1 MRADQARDTPAEAAA
16 AYRADMRRLLD
27 AVDRIPEALL
37 AAPVH
42 GDWTIREVLVHLAAW
57 DRAIAASADDVVA
70 GRPVGL
76 IRMRLEDVNEEVV
89 DSWRGRTLDE
99 ARRELD
105 DAHGALLARVEAA
118 SPEQWRASL
127 AGERWPDG
135 SEMTLAS
142 VFAYRYR
149 DRTHHGGHAEE
160 IEEWLAHAS
169 SQQASGSDGSSRQS
183 P

>member
-1 MRADQARDTPAEAAA
+1 MVNTSPRFRLPRARQANSETLFETNRTDPSHNSTFTPC
-16 AYRADMRRLLD
+16 
-27 AVDRIPEALL
+27 
-37 AAPVH
+37 
-42 GDWTIREVLVHLAAW
+42 AW
-57 DRAIAASADDVVA
+57 
-70 GRPVGL
+70 
-76 IRMRLEDVNEEVV
+76 
-89 DSWRGRTLDE
+89 
-99 ARRELD
+99 
-105 DAHGALLARVEAA
+105 ALLARVEAA